1 MTQSNST
8 SRDSGGSNET
18 TNNDHHLGL
27 PEGLT
32 VNDLVDCYRQMA
44 LVRKTDE
51 RIWMMNRQ
59 GKVPIA
65 ASCQGHEAAQ
75 LGSLLAA
82 KKDGRC
88 FLFPYYRDLAGK
100 MAAG

>member
-8 SRDSGGSNET
+8 SRDPNGSNQT
-18 TNNDHHLGL
+18 TNDDHHLGV

-32 VNDLVDCYRQMA
+32 VSDLVDCYRQMA

-82 KKDGRC
+82 KKMDDVFYFHIIGIWR
-88 FLFPYYRDLAGK
+88 
-100 MAAG
+100 